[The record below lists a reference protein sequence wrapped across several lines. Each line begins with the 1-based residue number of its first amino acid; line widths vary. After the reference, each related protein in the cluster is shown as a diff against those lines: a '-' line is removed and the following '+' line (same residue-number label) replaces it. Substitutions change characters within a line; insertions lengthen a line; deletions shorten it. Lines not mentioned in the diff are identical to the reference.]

1 MKICYRFAVCV
12 CVLGSRSAHSS
23 AVVFHRL
30 RFARHCIAFSPS
42 SFAHYLTVCIGTA
55 SLPFYA
61 RFISMHFNNFPND
74 LSEHSE
80 HRRPQN
86 VCRAHQC
93 VTISAS
99 TSSWGFIRFT
109 VLWLMAHASTNHKYI
124 LFIHFSFPYLSLSLS
139 HSPPFA
145 YSSRFCPGKTSFST
159 LHSFCAI
166 AIVIFKYSFRISIN
180 FQW

>member
-12 CVLGSRSAHSS
+12 CLCSARVYNWRSAHSS

-61 RFISMHFNNFPND
+61 RRSSRCILTIFQMIY
-74 LSEHSE
+74 LSTDDRKTFAVNTS
-80 HRRPQN
+80 
-86 VCRAHQC
+86 

-99 TSSWGFIRFT
+99 TSSWGFVRFT

-124 LFIHFSFPYLSLSLS
+124 LFIHFSFPYLSLS
-139 HSPPFA
+139 PPRFA

-159 LHSFCAI
+159 MHPFCAI